1 MEPEQQVDDGEYA
14 VITPEEMAAKAAN
27 RRMEIENHK
36 TIADLKEVMGG
47 GSYDMEKLSEEDG
60 GKEIPDA

>member
-1 MEPEQQVDDGEYA
+1 M
-14 VITPEEMAAKAAN
+14 
-27 RRMEIENHK
+27 RMEIENQK
-36 TIADLKEVMGG
+36 TFVEDRKTEVADLKEVMGG